1 MKGNTRQPPK
11 ERLECVE
18 GNAPDGWVG
27 LNTQAC
33 ARISQLQGQ
42 RENLKNFQPEG
53 TGDTHVKKNSLGFS
67 PAAQGQGERGKSAK
81 MKVKDCNRR
90 APGPPGCHPLGRKE
104 EFLAE
109 QGFRAGVPKWLTN
122 TGRAEISGQRADKTN
137 TTARCI
143 SAPAFHQLSSLH
155 RTARQS
161 QKVILSRGA
170 WDRDSNSTLRASI

>member
-1 MKGNTRQPPK
+1 MKGNTRQRPK

-18 GNAPDGWVG
+18 GKAPNGRVG

-81 MKVKDCNRR
+81 TPKVKDCNRR

-109 QGFRAGVPKWLTN
+109 QGFRAGVPKAAEQRSQ
-122 TGRAEISGQRADKTN
+122 GRGQIRQTQKPGASQPLHSIS
-137 TTARCI
+137 C
-143 SAPAFHQLSSLH
+143 PPSSG
-155 RTARQS
+155 RPGS
-161 QKVILSRGA
+161 
-170 WDRDSNSTLRASI
+170 LRRSS

>member
-1 MKGNTRQPPK
+1 M
-11 ERLECVE
+11 
-18 GNAPDGWVG
+18 G

-81 MKVKDCNRR
+81 DCNRR
-90 APGPPGCHPLGRKE
+90 TPGPPGCHPLGRKE

-109 QGFRAGVPKWLTN
+109 QGFTAGMPDGLTN
-122 TGRAEISGQRADKTN
+122 TDRAEISGQRADKTN
-137 TTARCI
+137 TEARCI
-143 SAPAFHQLSSLH
+143 SAPAVLPPRDGQAVSEGQLKSGCKG
-155 RTARQS
+155 QEF
-161 QKVILSRGA
+161 
-170 WDRDSNSTLRASI
+170 